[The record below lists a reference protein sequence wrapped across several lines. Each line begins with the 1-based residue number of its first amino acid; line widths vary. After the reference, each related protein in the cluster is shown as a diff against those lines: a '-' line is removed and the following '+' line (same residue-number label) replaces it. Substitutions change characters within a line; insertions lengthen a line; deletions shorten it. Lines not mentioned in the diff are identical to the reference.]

1 MVLESVHGPVSVDEL
16 KGQERP
22 IACSSL
28 YPPEN
33 IKMAFLFFF
42 FSIFICVYVPSA
54 RKETKILLATA
65 MCHLLLGREFT

>member
-1 MVLESVHGPVSVDEL
+1 MHGPVSVDEL

-22 IACSSL
+22 IARSSL

-42 FSIFICVYVPSA
+42 FFYLYLCVCAISQEGDKDSFSDCHVP
-54 RKETKILLATA
+54 
-65 MCHLLLGREFT
+65 FTIG